1 MTWKR
6 FFPERLLSIS
16 KLSPPP
22 QSLTNCRISS
32 PAVLG
37 RIPQNGGKAA
47 TAIVHDPGD
56 NGKGIFRRF
65 LHERAVFSPEIR
77 KMPVGENLME
87 KLRGMVVAK
96 DRIRL
101 DGLTP
106 HLAARSAEDRSAD
119 VVGMTVE
126 DARKLLRVAQLEV
139 VKSKLRET
147 GKNWIAYRE
156 YVDICREGCS
166 DPEEGLQIAKL
177 LDECGTVI
185 VLGKVVILRP
195 EQEV

>member
-1 MTWKR
+1 MTLKR
-6 FFPERLLSIS
+6 FFRERLLNIS
-16 KLSPPP
+16 KLSPP

-37 RIPQNGGKAA
+37 RVPQNGRKAA
-47 TAIVHDPGD
+47 TVIAPDPRD

-77 KMPVGENLME
+77 KMPVGETLMDN
-87 KLRGMVVAK
+87 LRGMVVAK

-106 HLAARSAEDRSAD
+106 HLATRSAENRSAD
-119 VVGMTVE
+119 VVGLTVE

-147 GKNWIAYRE
+147 GKNWIAYPE
-156 YVDICREGCS
+156 YVNICREGCS
-166 DPEEGLQIAKL
+166 GPEDGLQIAKL

-185 VLGKVVILRP
+185 VLGNLVILRP